1 MSDDL
6 NNPIDPQRQA
16 FLDDIAEFAAGR
28 LSEERA
34 AALLAAARRDPLIM
48 EALRREEALDAL
60 LELYEFPELP
70 QGIEGRFWTRFQQE
84 KLEQEGLAGGRG
96 RFWLRVLGPVAAA
109 VIIALGVF
117 YFTPPSPQ
125 APNTPGSEQA
135 QIPDEGEMPEL
146 DPLMGLVVVE
156 PEAVPRVEDLKPEQ
170 LKLLKI
176 MDDPRLEALGR
187 LEDADDARLLEDFE
201 MLSELD
207 PGKD

>member
-1 MSDDL
+1 
-6 NNPIDPQRQA
+6 
-16 FLDDIAEFAAGR
+16 
-28 LSEERA
+28 
-34 AALLAAARRDPLIM
+34 
-48 EALRREEALDAL
+48 
-60 LELYEFPELP
+60 
-70 QGIEGRFWTRFQQE
+70 
-84 KLEQEGLAGGRG
+84 
-96 RFWLRVLGPVAAA
+96 
-109 VIIALGVF
+109 
-117 YFTPPSPQ
+117 
-125 APNTPGSEQA
+125 
-135 QIPDEGEMPEL
+135 MPEL